1 MAPASIA
8 LANIQDERA
17 DLVKTGTLDDGGDG
31 ATVGDQISYT
41 FDVTNTGN
49 VILTDVAV
57 TDPNI
62 AVISC
67 PGI

>member
-17 DLVKTGTLDDGGDG
+17 DLVETVTLDDGGDG